1 MFSVSTSCL
10 HTNCNAIE
18 TPKSSIFF
26 WQLRGLPI
34 LHLPK
39 HLLLMGAPS
48 AGAEVLDILKVGHR
62 VKVLGQQ
69 DVWLEIELDNQIGYV
84 KNTQLKQLFF

>member
-1 MFSVSTSCL
+1 
-10 HTNCNAIE
+10 
-18 TPKSSIFF
+18 
-26 WQLRGLPI
+26 
-34 LHLPK
+34 
-39 HLLLMGAPS
+39 MGAPS